1 MEPND
6 RFKIPISLLSV
17 ATVTVAAILFTIFVM
32 TQGHVEAGAGVLFA
46 FALIFFGPVSLL
58 YLVLDSSWPIT
69 VEAVVLLT
77 ATPGLL
83 LAATFW
89 RSRYS
94 VILKRLGWFFW
105 VVCSLMVAGIFI

>member
-1 MEPND
+1 MEPNA
-6 RFKIPISLLSV
+6 RFKVPISYLSV
-17 ATVTVAAILFTIFVM
+17 ATITVAAILLTIFVM
-32 TQGHVEAGAGVLFA
+32 NHGHFEASAVFL

-58 YLVLDSSWPIT
+58 YLVLNSGWPIT

-77 ATPGLL
+77 VTPSLL

-94 VILKRLGWFFW
+94 VILRRVGWFFW
-105 VVCSLMVAGIFI
+105 VVCSLMVAGFYI